1 MEIKRLATLLN
12 KASKILNLYEENDF
26 TLEEVLDDIYKTLKK
41 KSNSL
46 IKNEYFDK
54 NTLIKVMENMEKKD
68 IITYLS
74 EYKKNDLLTIANEI
88 GIKISRGQKNEV
100 IIESI
105 SNYYAFNNLN
115 KDMSNRNKKIS
126 SIVDNDSH
134 NGDGILPID
143 RKGM

>member
-74 EYKKNDLLTIANEI
+74 EYKKMI
-88 GIKISRGQKNEV
+88 
-100 IIESI
+100 
-105 SNYYAFNNLN
+105 Y
-115 KDMSNRNKKIS
+115 
-126 SIVDNDSH
+126 
-134 NGDGILPID
+134 
-143 RKGM
+143 